1 MQDDKPNNV
10 LVLFEHQRIAN
21 NLLKASA
28 NEDPGTFWRTHEV
41 IAFPVQGPCHRI
53 FSKEIV
59 PRIEDLRSGRTDEQ
73 SSGSGE
79 PRRSTKRQYSSEK
92 TYASGSVLRVT
103 DTRPTKRSRNE
114 DREIRVDDSQ
124 SENNPAST
132 NRSAAPTSTP
142 RYSPTTR
149 VAPESNEWMRA
160 RIAQLES
167 ELESMR
173 AARDLAVSEQ
183 QVAAVA
189 HQAEQEARRGAM
201 AQKSVAEAAKAR
213 AEVEQVRLLTEIEK
227 MSRQLTL
234 PREGAGSAGSEGYIK
249 SLEQDREEALD
260 LNNKYCLQNSHLESQ
275 LETANTEI
283 GQLKVDLASAHEKL
297 DSTQK
302 SLESLERK
310 YSSTRRRYEMSKEKL
325 GTYKA
330 RLENERSIVRRLQ
343 DTLTPAAYKSLGA
356 THETLGEFL
365 SAMGLPPI
373 EQGTSVPKEESE

>member
-59 PRIEDLRSGRTDEQ
+59 PRIEDLRSGRMDEQ
-73 SSGSGE
+73 SYGSGE

-92 TYASGSVLRVT
+92 TYASGSVPRVT

-114 DREIRVDDSQ
+114 DRETRVDDSQ

-260 LNNKYCLQNSHLESQ
+260 LNNKYRLQNSHLESQ

>member
-114 DREIRVDDSQ
+114 DREIRVD
-124 SENNPAST
+124 ENNPAST

-183 QVAAVA
+183 QVAAIA

-227 MSRQLTL
+227 ISRQLTL
-234 PREGAGSAGSEGYIK
+234 PREGASPAGSEGYIK

-365 SAMGLPPI
+365 SAMGLPPV